1 MVKLLSLIVISFLIC
16 SPSAYFH
23 PKLCM
28 EDTIALETQLLKMA
42 TEFASLGLFEQG
54 IATLKT
60 AWKIVP
66 QWLIDCVPFIA
77 IPDQYYEIDSLK
89 AEDLGEN
96 ALING
101 IFVYLDRSITAQ
113 EFKDCISAL
122 KYFTHKM
129 TEISLCLQDEDF
141 QKMADIL
148 MELGQSGYEIA
159 RVCEKESLI

>member
-1 MVKLLSLIVISFLIC
+1 MVKLLSLLVVSFLIC

-23 PKLCM
+23 PKQCL

-42 TEFASLGLFEQG
+42 AEFASLGLFEQG
-54 IATLKT
+54 ILSLKE

-66 QWLIDCVPFIA
+66 QWLIDCVPFIV
-77 IPDQYYEIDSLK
+77 IPDQYYEIDSLE

-101 IFVYLDRSITAQ
+101 VFVYLDRSISGQ
-113 EFKDCISAL
+113 EFRDCTSAL
-122 KYFTHKM
+122 MYLSHKFA
-129 TEISLCLQDEDF
+129 EISLCIQDGEY

-159 RVCEKESLI
+159 RLCQRN